1 METFVTIVNS
11 ATSKFH
17 GPASTFLGAVCDG
30 AGSFQ
35 LRFKDIDG
43 SAADV
48 AIEMTCT
55 DAGDGIE
62 MKRVLQA
69 IANSMQGYG
78 VQGKHV
84 KIADDVTGKYI
95 HPNLLSVD
103 GIA

>member
-17 GPASTFLGAVCDG
+17 GPASNFLGVVCDG

-43 SAADV
+43 SAADTV
-48 AIEMTCT
+48 IELSCN

-69 IANSMQGYG
+69 IANAMQGYG

-84 KIADDVTGKYI
+84 KIEDDVTGAYI
-95 HPNLLSVD
+95 HSDITSVAAI
-103 GIA
+103 G